1 MIQSRVQ
8 RFIGF
13 ALLVPGAW
21 ALIAPQ
27 ANLGL
32 PELRW
37 VARHSYPAEALVG
50 IVILGLAYWLLGK
63 APKTGAADL

>member
-1 MIQSRVQ
+1 MRRTLGLI
-8 RFIGF
+8 
-13 ALLVPGAW
+13 LLVLGAW

-37 VARHSYPAEALVG
+37 MARTSFPGEALVG
-50 IVILGLAYWLLGK
+50 IGIFALAYYLIGRIP
-63 APKTGAADL
+63 AENVD

>member
-1 MIQSRVQ
+1 MSQSRVQ
-8 RFIGF
+8 RFFGF

-37 VARHSYPAEALVG
+37 MSLHCFPGEALAG

-63 APKTGAADL
+63 APKNGAAGL